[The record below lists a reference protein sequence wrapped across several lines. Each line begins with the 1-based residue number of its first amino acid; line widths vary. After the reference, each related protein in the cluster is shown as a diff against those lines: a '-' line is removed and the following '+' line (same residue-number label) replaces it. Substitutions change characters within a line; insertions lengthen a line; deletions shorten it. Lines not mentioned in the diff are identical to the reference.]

1 MNNWLADPPSIAN
14 NNHAGFAP
22 SADPSM
28 AFLQPNSTID
38 PAQFQNQRFLNG
50 AARNPSPAFHNPFP
64 QPNPVIPTKRPR
76 EDSSGASPR
85 QVPGGLPAP
94 RSQTPGQAQ
103 YAGYNPPSNGT
114 PHFQNAPTPFQH
126 LQANATSNASPSPT
140 PQSLV
145 FPQHAAQQ
153 RVATASPS
161 PFSPHHPGPQMSPA
175 HSDHASR
182 VGTPHDNP
190 NGYLQPGP
198 FGQQFNQA
206 QYGQGMGGVNNP
218 MPMNPPLPLG
228 QQPMPQAMSSQQRA
242 YQMQIQAQARQLQAQ
257 AAQARPT
264 SSGMGQMGNPNAQM
278 PNPQMASMQQMQ
290 QNARS
295 QLTPETFARGL
306 QSFMLQR
313 GIPVNINPV
322 ICGRP
327 LHLMQLF
334 FYIVKSGGSGKITK
348 MNQWPLVAQH
358 LGFPTSHIGPASQ
371 DLRDYWSRNVV
382 PYEAAWVAK
391 QHRQGQQ
398 MRNASG
404 DFDAQ
409 HQLQTQ
415 MSPNKH
421 NFPGA
426 EFGSQHG
433 DADTT
438 NLNGSTPQRS
448 VNGYIAPP
456 QLKDQQRQQQP
467 VAQHKTN
474 LSRQMDGNQ
483 INGIATQYPPS
494 KRLDS
499 GQGKTREMKAETQ
512 MPRKVPIEGQFK
524 PEILPGNET
533 RMHGPINV
541 DEMTTITN
549 SLLDLKPV
557 VPTLGELGTIDI
569 HALNMS
575 IKSGILAEVRL
586 ALDTL
591 TTISLDPTVHL
602 SLEAC
607 DDLVE
612 SLVDCAQ
619 EQVDFLAKN
628 AAEVSDEMLV
638 SSYENVFRSCR
649 IESESLQNIREMGG
663 LDYDLDRAVDRL
675 ICITTLIRN
684 FSFYESNFG
693 LLGMP
698 EVVRLLT
705 SVIKHLG
712 TKEMFLRSHRNTL
725 DFMKDVII
733 YLSNLSHSIQLPGKD
748 EAICLLHFLL
758 SFAPCPHPVSCTS
771 DQVAF
776 ASYDPNIHKYTPSA
790 VDSLAKLL
798 ARDNPNRSHYKAIF
812 SADSTSSPPYELL
825 TRTFGLA
832 IAPIP
837 TNSKSAALALVEARK
852 PFLLQ
857 GMLAAEILSNLAPGP
872 ESDVARSWL
881 GSTDGFALALLKLVL
896 LLASVPRPPPPSRHP
911 QPRTM
916 HPEPDAD
923 AISSIMH
930 RGIAVL
936 RRLAEKSRT
945 GGSEGT
951 EAKLPQG
958 VVPKREN
965 LVGALMS
972 KDIDSFVIRQLC
984 MYAGLED

>member
-28 AFLQPNSTID
+28 AFIQSNSTID
-38 PAQFQNQRFLNG
+38 PSQFQNQRFLNG
-50 AARNPSPAFHNPFP
+50 GARNPSPAFHNPFP
-64 QPNPVIPTKRPR
+64 QLNPVIPSKRPR
-76 EDSSGASPR
+76 EDSLGTSPR
-85 QVPGGLPAP
+85 QAPGILPGP

-103 YAGYNPPSNGT
+103 YAGYNPASNGT

-126 LQANATSNASPSPT
+126 LQAGATSTATPSPT

-145 FPQHAAQQ
+145 FPQHAGQQ

-190 NGYLQPGP
+190 NGYLQPNH
-198 FGQQFNQA
+198 FGQQFSQA
-206 QYGQGMGGVNNP
+206 QYGQGVVGANNHISINP
-218 MPMNPPLPLG
+218 GLNMNP
-228 QQPMPQAMSSQQRA
+228 QSMPQGMPSQQQRA
-242 YQMQIQAQARQLQAQ
+242 YQMQIQARQLQAQ

-264 SSGMGQMGNPNAQM
+264 SSGMGQMSNPNMQM
-278 PNPQMASMQQMQ
+278 PNPQMTSMQQMQ

-295 QLTPETFARGL
+295 QITPETFARGL
-306 QSFMLQR
+306 QSFMQQR
-313 GIPVNINPV
+313 SLPVNVNPV
-322 ICGRP
+322 ICGRS

-334 FYIVKSGGSGKITK
+334 FYIVKAGGSGKVTK
-348 MNQWPLVAQH
+348 LNQWPLVAQH
-358 LGFPTSHIGPASQ
+358 FGFPTSHIGPAGQ
-371 DLRDYWSRNVV
+371 ELRDYWSRNVV

-398 MRNASG
+398 MRNSSA
-404 DFDAQ
+404 DFDTQ
-409 HQLQTQ
+409 HQMQSQ

-421 NFPGA
+421 NFPGPD
-426 EFGSQHG
+426 FGSHQD
-433 DADTT
+433 DANTAKM
-438 NLNGSTPQRS
+438 NGSNSQQPM
-448 VNGYIAPP
+448 NGYLPP
-456 QLKDQQRQQQP
+456 SQLKDPSRQPQP
-467 VAQHKTN
+467 MPQHKPN
-474 LSRQMDGNQ
+474 LPHQMDNKQ
-483 INGIATQYPPS
+483 INGVTTQYPPV

-499 GQGKTREMKAETQ
+499 GQGKTIEMESAPQ
-512 MPRKVPIEGQFK
+512 MPRKQPIEDPFK
-524 PEILPGNET
+524 PEVLPGNET

-541 DEMTTITN
+541 DEMMTITN
-549 SLLDLKPV
+549 TLLDLKPV
-557 VPTLGELGTIDI
+557 VPTFRELGTIDI

-591 TTISLDPTVHL
+591 TTISLDPNVHL
-602 SLEAC
+602 SLDAC

-612 SLVDCAQ
+612 ALVDCAE

-628 AAEVSDEMLV
+628 ATEVSDEMLI
-638 SSYENVFRSCR
+638 SSYEHVMRSCR
-649 IESESLQNIREMGG
+649 IESELLQDVPEMGS
-663 LDYDLDRAVDRL
+663 LEYDQDRAVDRL
-675 ICITTLIRN
+675 ICITTIIRN
-684 FSFYESNFG
+684 FSFYETNFN

-705 SVIKHLG
+705 SIIKHLG
-712 TKEMFLRSHRNTL
+712 TKEMFLRSYRNTL

-733 YLSNLSHSIQLPGKD
+733 YLSNLSHSIQLPGKE
-748 EAICLLHFLL
+748 EALSLLHFLL
-758 SFAPCPHPVSCTS
+758 SFAPCPHPVSSTS
-771 DQVAF
+771 ASVSF

-798 ARDNPNRSHYKAIF
+798 ARDEPNRSHYKAIF

-825 TRTFGLA
+825 TRAFGLA

-837 TNSKSAALALVEARK
+837 ANTKGAALALVESRK

-857 GMLAAEILSNLAPGP
+857 GMLAAEILSNLVPGS

-881 GSTDGFALALLKLVL
+881 NSTDGFALTLLKLVL
-896 LLASVPRPPPPSRHP
+896 LLASVSRPPPPSRHS
-911 QPRTM
+911 QQRGT
-916 HPEPDAD
+916 HPEADAD
-923 AISSIMH
+923 AISAIMH

-945 GGSEGT
+945 SGGENWES
-951 EAKLPQG
+951 KLPLG
-958 VVPKREN
+958 VVPKKES

-972 KDIDSFVIRQLC
+972 KDIDTYVIRQLC
-984 MYAGLED
+984 IYAGLEN